1 MATEDVIYVRS
12 PHEIEVKELGVGEII
27 HLGPSVSE
35 EQTRA
40 EARQVCSGFLVSAA
54 GQLGG

>member
-27 HLGPSVSE
+27 HLGPLVSE

-40 EARQVCSGFLVSAA
+40 EARQVFSGLLMAAA
-54 GQLGG
+54 GWLDG

>member
-35 EQTRA
+35 EQTRV
-40 EARQVCSGFLVSAA
+40 EARQVCSGLLVSVA
-54 GQLGG
+54 GRLDG